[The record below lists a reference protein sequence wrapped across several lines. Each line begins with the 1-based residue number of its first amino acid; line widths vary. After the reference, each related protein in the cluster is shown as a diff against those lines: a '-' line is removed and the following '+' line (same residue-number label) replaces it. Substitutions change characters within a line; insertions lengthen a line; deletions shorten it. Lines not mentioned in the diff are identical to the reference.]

1 MATYNQ
7 LPVYKA
13 TYDLLLY
20 VYQTGKD
27 VQRDYRYT
35 LGETLKRDLITILTL
50 IYRANANRQ
59 KVEIIVEAREKLVAV
74 KLQLRLLHDL
84 KQLSLKNYANASLMT
99 ESISKQLSAWQK
111 SYESKNP
118 CYLMRLCLLRCPEA
132 QKKYAQPA

>member
-35 LGETLKRDLITILTL
+35 LGETLKKDLISILTL
-50 IYRANANRQ
+50 IYRANNNTLK
-59 KVEIIVEAREKLVAV
+59 KVETIVEAREKLVAV

-99 ESISKQLSAWQK
+99 ESISKQLSAWQR
-111 SYESKNP
+111 SYEGRS
-118 CYLMRLCLLRCPEA
+118 
-132 QKKYAQPA
+132 PAV

>member
-74 KLQLRLLHDL
+74 KLQLRL
-84 KQLSLKNYANASLMT
+84 KNYANASLMT

-111 SYESKNP
+111 SYEGRTP
-118 CYLMRLCLLRCPEA
+118 VT
-132 QKKYAQPA
+132 

>member
-35 LGETLKRDLITILTL
+35 LGETLKKDLITILTL

-84 KQLSLKNYANASLMT
+84 KQLSLKKLRQRFANDRIHIQTIVCMAKEL
-99 ESISKQLSAWQK
+99 
-111 SYESKNP
+111 
-118 CYLMRLCLLRCPEA
+118 
-132 QKKYAQPA
+132 

>member
-20 VYQTGKD
+20 VYQIGKN

-35 LGETLKRDLITILTL
+35 LGETLKKDLIMILTL
-50 IYRANANRQ
+50 IYRANSTRQ
-59 KVEIIVEAREKLVAV
+59 KVETIIEAREKLVAV
-74 KLQLRLLHDL
+74 KLHL

-111 SYESKNP
+111 SYEGRYP
-118 CYLMRLCLLRCPEA
+118 VT
-132 QKKYAQPA
+132 

>member
-20 VYQTGKD
+20 VYQIGKN

-35 LGETLKRDLITILTL
+35 LGETLKKDLIMILTL
-50 IYRANANRQ
+50 IYRANSTRQ
-59 KVEIIVEAREKLVAV
+59 KVETIIEAREKLVAV
-74 KLQLRLLHDL
+74 KLQLLHDL

-111 SYESKNP
+111 SYEGRYP
-118 CYLMRLCLLRCPEA
+118 VT
-132 QKKYAQPA
+132 

>member
-1 MATYNQ
+1 MAIYNQ

-111 SYESKNP
+111 SYEGRIP
-118 CYLMRLCLLRCPEA
+118 VT
-132 QKKYAQPA
+132 

>member
-35 LGETLKRDLITILTL
+35 LGDIDSYLPRQCQPAEGGNHCRGKGETGCR
-50 IYRANANRQ
+50 
-59 KVEIIVEAREKLVAV
+59 EIATAPAARPETTVAEKLR
-74 KLQLRLLHDL
+74 QRF
-84 KQLSLKNYANASLMT
+84 ANDRIHIQTIVCMAKEL
-99 ESISKQLSAWQK
+99 
-111 SYESKNP
+111 
-118 CYLMRLCLLRCPEA
+118 
-132 QKKYAQPA
+132 

>member
-35 LGETLKRDLITILTL
+35 LGETLKRDLITILPNSSDVS
-50 IYRANANRQ
+50 YRPRY
-59 KVEIIVEAREKLVAV
+59 
-74 KLQLRLLHDL
+74 LRV
-84 KQLSLKNYANASLMT
+84 Y
-99 ESISKQLSAWQK
+99 
-111 SYESKNP
+111 
-118 CYLMRLCLLRCPEA
+118 
-132 QKKYAQPA
+132 

>member
-74 KLQLRLLHDL
+74 KLHDL

-111 SYESKNP
+111 SYEGRTP
-118 CYLMRLCLLRCPEA
+118 VT
-132 QKKYAQPA
+132 

>member
-20 VYQTGKD
+20 VYQIGKN

-35 LGETLKRDLITILTL
+35 LGETLKKDLIMILTL
-50 IYRANANRQ
+50 IYRANSTRQ
-59 KVEIIVEAREKLVAV
+59 KVETIIEAREKLVAV

-99 ESISKQLSAWQK
+99 ESLSKQSSARQK
-111 SYESKNP
+111 TYEGRYP
-118 CYLMRLCLLRCPEA
+118 VT
-132 QKKYAQPA
+132 